1 MLLNLLHAAI
11 VGAVAMRYLAIA
23 DEVPDAPARGTPGR
37 HGRAHRQT
45 PVAGAMRRW

>member
-23 DEVPDAPARGTPGR
+23 DEVPDAPARGTGR
-37 HGRAHRQT
+37 MLARA
-45 PVAGAMRRW
+45 PADAGSRAKRRW